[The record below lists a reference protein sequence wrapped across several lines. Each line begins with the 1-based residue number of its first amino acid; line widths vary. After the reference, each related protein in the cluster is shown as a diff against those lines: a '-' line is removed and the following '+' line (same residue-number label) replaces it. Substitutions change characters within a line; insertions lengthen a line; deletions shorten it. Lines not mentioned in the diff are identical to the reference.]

1 LKRIAEA
8 GAARLAEQPG
18 NAEPFTAEEV
28 FRLLARIARTEAPA
42 ARLRA
47 IELLG
52 SRMELFQ
59 AARDV
64 GRPTPTMLSDDERT
78 ERIAAIL
85 ERARLRQV
93 TPVELSPES
102 Q

>member
-64 GRPTPTMLSDDERT
+64 GRPTMLSDDERT

-93 TPVELSPES
+93 TPVGLSPES

>member
-1 LKRIAEA
+1 
-8 GAARLAEQPG
+8 
-18 NAEPFTAEEV
+18 
-28 FRLLARIARTEAPA
+28 
-42 ARLRA
+42 
-47 IELLG
+47 
-52 SRMELFQ
+52 MELFQ

-64 GRPTPTMLSDDERT
+64 GPPTMLSDDERT